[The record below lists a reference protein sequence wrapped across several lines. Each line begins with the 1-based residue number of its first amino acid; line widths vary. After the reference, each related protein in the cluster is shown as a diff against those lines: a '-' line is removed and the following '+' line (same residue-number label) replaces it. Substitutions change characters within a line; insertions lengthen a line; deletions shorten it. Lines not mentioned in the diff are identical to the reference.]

1 MSQPGTNRI
10 LHYRLADEVFR
21 DRQTVVY
28 KALDTA
34 LQRAVTLKL
43 FGREDGEKPEFIWRY
58 LPNLEKARQLDHRHI
73 ARVHDVQEHEG
84 RILIVSEYFEAEPFG
99 DVLAG
104 APLRTQE
111 FLDWAIRL
119 ADGLNYAHRHD
130 VVHGNLGP
138 HNLWVRRDGVL
149 VIAGFGLPP
158 IRHDISDSV
167 DDLPPE
173 YIAYLA
179 PEVLDGETPGQMSDF
194 FSVGVL
200 FYQMLTGHRP
210 FPGTDSQSLA
220 EAIRTAAPDFSEL
233 RPMGVPGGLVLLL
246 EQLLAKDR
254 TQRCGSFDELLITLR
269 SIKQFERDH
278 AVEQPSKRRWTPRQ
292 YLSISVLAILLLI
305 LWMIIA
311 DGN

>member
-1 MSQPGTNRI
+1 MTDLEAKSI
-10 LHYRLADEVFR
+10 LHYRLIEELAR
-21 DRQTVVY
+21 DRQTVTY

-34 LQRAVTLKL
+34 LQRVVALKL

-58 LPNLEKARQLDHRHI
+58 LPNLEKARQLHHRHI
-73 ARVHDVQEHEG
+73 AALHDVQEHQG
-84 RILIVSEYFEAEPFG
+84 RILIVADYFEAEPF
-99 DVLAG
+99 DRVLAAG
-104 APLRTQE
+104 RLRAQE

-130 VVHGNLGP
+130 VVHGGLGP
-138 HNLWVRRDGVL
+138 HSIWIRSDGVL
-149 VIAGFGLPP
+149 VMSDFGLPP
-158 IRHDISDSV
+158 IRHDIAESI
-167 DDLPPE
+167 DDLPPQHL
-173 YIAYLA
+173 AYLA
-179 PEVLDGETPGQMSDF
+179 PEVLDGEPPGQMSDF

-200 FYQMLTGHRP
+200 FYQMLTGRRP
-210 FPGTDSQSLA
+210 FLGEDSQALA
-220 EAIRTAAPDFSEL
+220 EAIRTESPNFSDL

-269 SIKQFERDH
+269 SIKQFEREH
-278 AVEQPSKRRWTPRQ
+278 ALEQPAQPKWKPRQ

-311 DGN
+311 GRH